1 MKVQIKKYANRK
13 LYIPKKGYVNLPQ
26 VAELIKAGNE
36 IEVTSNE
43 TGKDLTNSVLRE
55 ILTIGN
61 VELSNE
67 AISGI
72 IRG

>member
-13 LYIPKKGYVNLPQ
+13 LYIPKKGYVNLLQ

-36 IEVTSNE
+36 IEVTSKE

-55 ILTIGN
+55 ILSTGN

-67 AISGI
+67 AINGI